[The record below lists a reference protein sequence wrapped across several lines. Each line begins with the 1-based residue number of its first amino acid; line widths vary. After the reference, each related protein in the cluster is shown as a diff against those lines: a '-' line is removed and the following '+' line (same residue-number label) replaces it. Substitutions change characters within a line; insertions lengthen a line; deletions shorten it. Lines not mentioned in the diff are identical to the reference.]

1 MEELIKSAL
10 DGNKD
15 SYVALIK
22 SIETEL
28 FKIASSQLNNIDDVN
43 DAIQET
49 ILNSYSKLHTLKKYN
64 YFKTWIIRILINEC
78 NNIHRKRKRE
88 LGLFNKITH
97 CNSIDDNYTNKS
109 EFQKID
115 SNIDFNLLIKK
126 LKTEDRLILTLHY
139 KLQYTP
145 TEISNILKLN
155 VNTIKSKIL
164 RAKQKLKQLYEKGGI
179 NDEAKK

>member
-49 ILNSYSKLHTLKKYN
+49 ILNSYSKLHTLKNYN

-78 NNIHRKRKRE
+78 NKFYRNQKKRFRNIRWTNFVLNRDGRKKKIIKINMEIRISSQIRRRK
-88 LGLFNKITH
+88 
-97 CNSIDDNYTNKS
+97 
-109 EFQKID
+109 
-115 SNIDFNLLIKK
+115 KK
-126 LKTEDRLILTLHY
+126 
-139 KLQYTP
+139 
-145 TEISNILKLN
+145 N
-155 VNTIKSKIL
+155 
-164 RAKQKLKQLYEKGGI
+164 
-179 NDEAKK
+179 

>member
-49 ILNSYSKLHTLKKYN
+49 ILNSYSKLHTLKNYN

-88 LGLFNKITH
+88 
-97 CNSIDDNYTNKS
+97 
-109 EFQKID
+109 
-115 SNIDFNLLIKK
+115 
-126 LKTEDRLILTLHY
+126 
-139 KLQYTP
+139 
-145 TEISNILKLN
+145 
-155 VNTIKSKIL
+155 
-164 RAKQKLKQLYEKGGI
+164 
-179 NDEAKK
+179 